1 MIDGIAGVSIDLVH
15 GRWMSSASCISIS
28 SRNVKQNMGID
39 EMIREQE
46 ISKV

>member
-1 MIDGIAGVSIDLVH
+1 MDGMAGVSINLVH
-15 GRWMSSASCISIS
+15 GSWMSSASCISIS
-28 SRNVKQNMGID
+28 SRKVKQNMGID